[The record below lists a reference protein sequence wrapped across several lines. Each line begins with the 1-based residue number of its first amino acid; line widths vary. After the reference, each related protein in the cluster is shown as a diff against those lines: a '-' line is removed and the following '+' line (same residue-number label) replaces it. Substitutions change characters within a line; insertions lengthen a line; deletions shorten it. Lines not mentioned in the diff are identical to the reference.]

1 MEDTEDLLAAYK
13 KVRDDFLD
21 NRKSKM
27 GSGLR
32 IVRKNVDW
40 FLMDQVERL
49 TERVADRQQA
59 RELLEK

>member
-21 NRKSKM
+21 IRKSKM

-40 FLMDQVERL
+40 FLRVCGHKRL
-49 TERVADRQQA
+49 LKLWRHIHV
-59 RELLEK
+59 K

>member
-49 TERVADRQQA
+49 TERVKNALSPTD
-59 RELLEK
+59 L